1 MASCEVRRHS
11 YSSTLPSALMCC
23 DGKSIV
29 FQCLCLRLAKL
40 ADFLA
45 PLISRVFMQNFPCCG
60 KQQKKKNPF
69 LRRMILRLAVLLCA
83 SGAAAALLPTP
94 LRASPHRH
102 TRARKL
108 VATEFGF
115 LETVKEKMTQL
126 TDLRICRAS
135 HILVKGNDTATL
147 ERIAEWKREIG
158 NDEELFAKFATE
170 HSTCPSRT
178 RGGDLGY
185 FPRGKMV
192 MEFDRVVFNEE
203 PGAVYGPVRTDFGN
217 HLIFLHSCRR
227 EGDIPVKRP
236 RAR

>member
-1 MASCEVRRHS
+1 
-11 YSSTLPSALMCC
+11 
-23 DGKSIV
+23 
-29 FQCLCLRLAKL
+29 
-40 ADFLA
+40 
-45 PLISRVFMQNFPCCG
+45 
-60 KQQKKKNPF
+60 
-69 LRRMILRLAVLLCA
+69 MILRLAVLLCA
-83 SGAAAALLPTP
+83 SGAAVALQLPTP
-94 LRASPHRH
+94 LRASPYRH
-102 TRARKL
+102 PRARQL

-115 LETVKEKMTQL
+115 LETVKEKLTQL

-158 NDEELFAKFATE
+158 NDEELFAKFAAE

-227 EGDIPVKRP
+227 ESDIPPKRP
-236 RAR
+236 GR

>member
-1 MASCEVRRHS
+1 MQHGTKNGNVGILFWLEPGAKITCHGRHFFGTGGRTIHGRGYHSCDFARQARQ
-11 YSSTLPSALMCC
+11 
-23 DGKSIV
+23 G
-29 FQCLCLRLAKL
+29 QGLAH
-40 ADFLA
+40 
-45 PLISRVFMQNFPCCG
+45 
-60 KQQKKKNPF
+60 PF

-185 FPRGKMV
+185 FPRGKM
-192 MEFDRVVFNEE
+192 
-203 PGAVYGPVRTDFGN
+203 A
-217 HLIFLHSCRR
+217 RR
-227 EGDIPVKRP
+227 PANIRRP
-236 RAR
+236 RALCHAGALSCLGRLCLGRL

>member
-1 MASCEVRRHS
+1 MLVA
-11 YSSTLPSALMCC
+11 SALRPQHWHL
-23 DGKSIV
+23 SR
-29 FQCLCLRLAKL
+29 FQLCPRGAAVQGLAH
-40 ADFLA
+40 
-45 PLISRVFMQNFPCCG
+45 PL
-60 KQQKKKNPF
+60 

-185 FPRGKMV
+185 FPRGKM
-192 MEFDRVVFNEE
+192 
-203 PGAVYGPVRTDFGN
+203 A
-217 HLIFLHSCRR
+217 RR
-227 EGDIPVKRP
+227 PANIRRP
-236 RAR
+236 RALCHAGALSCLGRLCLGRL